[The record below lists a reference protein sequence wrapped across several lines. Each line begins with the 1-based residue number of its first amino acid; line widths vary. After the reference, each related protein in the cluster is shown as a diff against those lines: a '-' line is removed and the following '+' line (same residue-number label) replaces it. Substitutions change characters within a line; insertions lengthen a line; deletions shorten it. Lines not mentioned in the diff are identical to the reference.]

1 MKKRGII
8 VCITGVS
15 MVVASFAIAVSI
27 LQQNG
32 LEGDFS
38 LPDLLDGMFDQTS
51 ENTMIA
57 SGDSASFSFDATDG
71 TTHLLWGLQILDY
84 QSNDAVAVSIS
95 NIYGDNFGSFAS
107 NQPAFFET
115 LDIEKSDI
123 LNFNVENKGPRTIT
137 VVMMF
142 TKNPEDSDKLA
153 DPNSPLNQMLV
164 PLAAVAFLLIIGII
178 VIIAGTVIAIIDYKK
193 RHNSEYV

>member
-8 VCITGVS
+8 VCVAGVS
-15 MVVASFAIAVSI
+15 MIVASFAIAISI

-32 LEGDFS
+32 LEEDFS
-38 LPDLLDGMFDQTS
+38 LPELLDGMFDETT

-57 SGDSASFSFDATDG
+57 AGDSASFSFDATAG
-71 TTHLLWGLQILDY
+71 TTQILWGLQILDY

-95 NIYGDNFGSFAS
+95 NIYGDDFGSFAS

-115 LDIEKSDI
+115 MDIEKSDI
-123 LNFNVENKGPRTIT
+123 LNFMVENKGQRTIT

-153 DPNSPLNQMLV
+153 DPNSPLNRMLV
-164 PLAAVAFLLIIGII
+164 PLASVAFLLIIGII
-178 VIIAGTVIAIIDYKK
+178 VIIVGAVITIIDYKK
-193 RHNSEYV
+193 RHSSEYV